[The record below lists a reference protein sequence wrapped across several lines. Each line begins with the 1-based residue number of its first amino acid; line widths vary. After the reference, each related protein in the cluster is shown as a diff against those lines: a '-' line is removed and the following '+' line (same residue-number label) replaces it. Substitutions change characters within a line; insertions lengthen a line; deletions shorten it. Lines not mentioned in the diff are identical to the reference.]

1 MENKSN
7 SLNRIKRQQRE
18 KVLRFSIRKY
28 SFGAAS
34 VAVAALMFLGARVA
48 SADSVV
54 ENTPKSA
61 AGVVNPKDKVDSPVD
76 VAESTEN
83 KVDAGN
89 QALTTTAPSAPTVDK
104 TKLRK
109 VVEELNSLLSTK
121 LNLDDSVV
129 SPVKDRLQKGKE
141 ALENSDL
148 AQKDIDE
155 LVELLS
161 KDVTVV
167 SAAAKESS
175 EVQVDKT
182 EKQADN
188 LASQP
193 SSEVRASEENQTV
206 SAKKD
211 SLKVS
216 VDQLKA
222 AVLELPAHETSKEV
236 LEKANEL
243 LGLAQGVLQNTTV
256 SLTDVEQMNKLV
268 KRMFNSVKN
277 ASLRL
282 TSGSHDS
289 RNGQSMGQG
298 TGLRSVPI
306 DKDKKR
312 GQLGIVVADSGFITG
327 YATPSSTIQ
336 IKKNG
341 QTLVTSTL
349 DDSGQ
354 FKLNAPGIKVGDTVT
369 LVVNGTTVATEV
381 VSEGHT
387 VSFNDSLAY
396 VKQVDGYTAA
406 ESDVEI
412 TVGGQKYKTKSQSN
426 GYFTVDVDPNLM
438 VVGAEVTA
446 VVTKDGKVVG
456 RGTSI
461 VRATKV
467 TDFGVG
473 WTENPMIDYSHRD
486 VFSPDTKQ
494 YAFVSKGKANRAYD
508 NIRVYREMRIEENGS
523 KYYYWIVD
531 SGPAANAQAGLSK
544 KISLAIPRTVGD
556 PYDFTYT
563 QIKKGKQES
572 YKTYPTASAWEYDHS
587 VFRAYVKDGEK
598 RSGSSYAENAD
609 AWMDYI
615 EPSNGWRKDIY
626 RKNSGDGTEPNA
638 DAFPRVLDM
647 LGIKKGGLEY
657 NLVRGVIEDKMNVT
671 AGNRTI
677 MTFKTK
683 VLEGDELDQSI
694 MSDWGK
700 KDKSNPM
707 LSEIKSRL
715 ANDPY
720 LAYGGYTL
728 GGRPRYYEGQNAIIG
743 TLPLGPGEA
752 TNFNFQPVSKEQTT
766 KVGVVPDAI
775 KSIGNT
781 DKLPKGT
788 TYRWFK
794 DPDVSKVTEPGKPVH
809 GTVEVVTPQRGKFL
823 VDAAVHVI
831 DDKPQ
836 TPVATAKD
844 NGDVTGKPQDPAKVD
859 KITVSYTGEDNQPKT
874 AVGKK
879 DPKGNWTVDK
889 PEVQINPN
897 TGEITIPENKVKD
910 GTEVTVVTKNGNG
923 PDSDQAKATAKFS
936 KPAKPVA
943 VAKDNGDVTGKPQ
956 DPAKADKITVSYT
969 GEDNQPKTAVG
980 KKDPKGNWTVDTPEV
995 QINPNTGEITIPE
1008 NKVKD
1013 GTEVTVVTKNGNG
1026 PDSDQ
1031 AKATAKDVQKP
1042 TLTITPSNQTV
1053 VEGEKVE
1060 FTVTAKDNTSVT
1072 LNATDFLNKYL
1083 GRVNA
1088 GKATYTPVK
1097 TTETEKVVRISIT
1110 TSAEDIGKQNT
1121 ITFNAADN
1129 DGNNA
1134 DPVNF
1139 NFTVTPRDTT
1149 PPKIYWLKDDGTR
1162 QELGYTHAAGQNVVI
1177 PLYRGDAVNTRLITI
1192 DDSGKV
1198 TNFRLENLQSG
1209 FSFTPVSG
1217 TATEESPLGQNVTGK
1232 VGLEVKKGK
1241 YTARAISTDGTN
1253 STTGYF
1259 VFDIH
1264 EQAEKYPLE
1273 GKTETVTVGDSLKTW
1288 NGRVDSNQYTEAS
1301 KGRGV
1306 GVEWGWKGEAPKVV
1320 QDTAGVFKYTATAT
1334 HPDKSV
1340 AESNPQVTII
1350 VKPKAPTIETD
1361 LTGKAEVPNTE
1372 VVVNVH
1378 EGVKDGSI
1386 VTLYSPEGRAIGTG
1400 TVTNGKAK
1408 ITGTIPVGN
1417 ITAKTTVQT
1426 PGQPNVESEPS
1437 PIKVATKIAETEKPV
1452 EIEITPQP
1460 NGDAIV
1466 TPKKPGGGTYPPGT
1480 TVEIPGE
1487 NGPITVEIGKDGSG
1501 KVPNDKLPKKDVPG
1515 TGTVTEPNKKPSQ
1528 PVNVTTPARK
1538 TPTIELKPDPKTG
1551 DVTVTPQRPGG
1562 GTYPP
1567 GTKVEIPGENGPI
1580 TVTIGE
1586 DGKGKVP
1593 NSELPDGKVPGTAKI
1608 TEPGQ
1613 PTVEVPDVTT
1623 PGKVTPS
1630 TPTDTNPVAPVTP
1643 DMPVKPDTNGNSG
1656 QDKPAP
1662 ATPTPNANQVD
1673 TKTTVDNGAKSN
1685 DSQNVLPN
1693 TGTESNAT
1701 LASLGL
1707 LGLLSGFGLVA
1718 RKKKE
1723 D

>member
-1 MENKSN
+1 MEHKSN
-7 SLNRIKRQQRE
+7 SYKVKRHQRE

-34 VAVAALMFLGARVA
+34 VAVAALMFLGTRVV
-48 SADSVV
+48 SANSVS
-54 ENTPKSA
+54 ESGSPST
-61 AGVVNPKDKVDSPVD
+61 AGVVSPKNEADSPLD
-76 VAESTEN
+76 ITEPTEN
-83 KVDAGN
+83 KVDVAN
-89 QALTTTAPSAPTVDK
+89 NSLENKETAIVANSAITVDK
-104 TKLRK
+104 AKLKK
-109 VVEELNSLLSTK
+109 VVEEVNSLLSTK
-121 LNLDDSVV
+121 LNLDNSVV
-129 SPVKDRLQKGKE
+129 SPIKDRFQKGKE
-141 ALENSDL
+141 ALESSEL
-148 AQKDIDE
+148 VQKDIDE

-161 KDVTVV
+161 KDVTVL
-167 SAAAKESS
+167 SAASKESS

-182 EKQADN
+182 ENQGAIV
-188 LASQP
+188 ASAV

-206 SAKKD
+206 LAKKD

-243 LGLAQGVLQNTTV
+243 LGLAQGVLENTTV

-277 ASLRL
+277 ATTRL
-282 TSGSHDS
+282 TSASHDP
-289 RNGQSMGQG
+289 RNGQSMGEG

-306 DKDKKR
+306 DKDTKR
-312 GQLGIVVADSGFITG
+312 GQLGIVVADSGFVTG

-396 VKQVDGYTAA
+396 IKQVDGYTAA

-438 VVGAEVTA
+438 VEGAEVTA

-494 YAFVSKGKANRAYD
+494 YAFVSKGKANQAYD
-508 NIRVYREMRIEENGS
+508 NIRVYREMRVEENGS

-572 YKTYPTASAWEYDHS
+572 YKTYPTASAWEYDHP

-598 RSGSSYAENAD
+598 RSGSSYAENVD

-615 EPSNGWRKDIY
+615 EPSNGWQKNIY
-626 RKNSGDGTEPNA
+626 RKKSGDGTEPND

-657 NLVRGVIEDKMNVT
+657 NLVRGVIEDRLNVT

-720 LAYGGYTL
+720 LAYGGYTT
-728 GGRPRYYEGQNAIIG
+728 GGKIRYKEGQNAIIG
-743 TLPLGPGEA
+743 TLPLRPEEA

-766 KVGVVPDAI
+766 KVGVVPDAS

-809 GTVEVVTPQRGKFL
+809 GTVEVVIPQRGTFL

-844 NGDVTGKPQDPAKVD
+844 NGDVTAKPQDSTKVD
-859 KITVSYTGEDNQPKT
+859 KITVSYTGEDNKQKT
-874 AVGKK
+874 AEGKK
-879 DPKGNWTVDK
+879 DPKGNWTV
-889 PEVQINPN
+889 N
-897 TGEITIPENKVKD
+897 
-910 GTEVTVVTKNGNG
+910 
-923 PDSDQAKATAKFS
+923 
-936 KPAKPVA
+936 
-943 VAKDNGDVTGKPQ
+943 
-956 DPAKADKITVSYT
+956 
-969 GEDNQPKTAVG
+969 
-980 KKDPKGNWTVDTPEV
+980 TPEV

-1013 GTEVTVVTKNGNG
+1013 GTEVTVITKNGNG
-1026 PDSDQ
+1026 ADSDP
-1031 AKATAKDVQKP
+1031 ATAIAKDVQKP
-1042 TLTITPSNQTV
+1042 TLTITPSSQTV
-1053 VEGEKVE
+1053 VEGETVS
-1060 FTVTAKDNTSVT
+1060 FTVTAKDNTFVN
-1072 LNATDFLNKYL
+1072 LDFNDFANKYL
-1083 GRVNA
+1083 SRVLQQ
-1088 GKATYTPVK
+1088 KASYSYITNNP
-1097 TTETEKVVRISIT
+1097 EEKVIKITIT
-1110 TSAEDIGKQNT
+1110 TTAEDVGKTNT
-1121 ITFNAADN
+1121 ITFKASDN

-1139 NFTVTPRDTT
+1139 NFTVTAVNLD
-1149 PPKIYWLKDDGTR
+1149 KDDYTPKYDDGNGKPGTSVDLPLKEKDGKKIPDGTTYVSD
-1162 QELGYTHAAGQNVVI
+1162 QPGVI
-1177 PLYRGDAVNTRLITI
+1177 AV
-1192 DDSGKV
+1192 DDKGKV
-1198 TNFRLENLQSG
+1198 TVTIPADKNPG
-1209 FSFTPVSG
+1209 DKI
-1217 TATEESPLGQNVTGK
+1217 TGK
-1232 VGLEVKKGK
+1232 V
-1241 YTARAISTDGTN
+1241 
-1253 STTGYF
+1253 
-1259 VFDIH
+1259 
-1264 EQAEKYPLE
+1264 
-1273 GKTETVTVGDSLKTW
+1273 TVT
-1288 NGRVDSNQYTEAS
+1288 Y
-1301 KGRGV
+1301 
-1306 GVEWGWKGEAPKVV
+1306 P
-1320 QDTAGVFKYTATAT
+1320 
-1334 HPDKSV
+1334 
-1340 AESNPQVTII
+1340 
-1350 VKPKAPTIETD
+1350 
-1361 LTGKAEVPNTE
+1361 
-1372 VVVNVH
+1372 
-1378 EGVKDGSI
+1378 DGSK
-1386 VTLYSPEGRAIGTG
+1386 E
-1400 TVTNGKAK
+1400 
-1408 ITGTIPVGN
+1408 
-1417 ITAKTTVQT
+1417 
-1426 PGQPNVESEPS
+1426 
-1437 PIKVATKIAETEKPV
+1437 
-1452 EIEITPQP
+1452 
-1460 NGDAIV
+1460 
-1466 TPKKPGGGTYPPGT
+1466 
-1480 TVEIPGE
+1480 
-1487 NGPITVEIGKDGSG
+1487 
-1501 KVPNDKLPKKDVPG
+1501 DV
-1515 TGTVTEPNKKPSQ
+1515 
-1528 PVNVTTPARK
+1528 PVNVT
-1538 TPTIELKPDPKTG
+1538 
-1551 DVTVTPQRPGG
+1551 VTNRDKDD
-1562 GTYPP
+1562 Y
-1567 GTKVEIPGENGPI
+1567 
-1580 TVTIGE
+1580 
-1586 DGKGKVP
+1586 
-1593 NSELPDGKVPGTAKI
+1593 
-1608 TEPGQ
+1608 
-1613 PTVEVPDVTT
+1613 
-1623 PGKVTPS
+1623 
-1630 TPTDTNPVAPVTP
+1630 AP
-1643 DMPVKPDTNGNSG
+1643 
-1656 QDKPAP
+1656 
-1662 ATPTPNANQVD
+1662 
-1673 TKTTVDNGAKSN
+1673 
-1685 DSQNVLPN
+1685 
-1693 TGTESNAT
+1693 
-1701 LASLGL
+1701 
-1707 LGLLSGFGLVA
+1707 
-1718 RKKKE
+1718 
-1723 D
+1723 